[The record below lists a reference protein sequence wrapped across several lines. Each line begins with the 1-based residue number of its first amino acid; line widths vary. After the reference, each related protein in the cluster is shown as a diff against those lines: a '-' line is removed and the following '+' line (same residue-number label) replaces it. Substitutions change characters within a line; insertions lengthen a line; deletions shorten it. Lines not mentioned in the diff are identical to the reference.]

1 MPSVRRAGQVLFLI
15 ASAVAGAAVVGCMST
30 SQPISPANTPYAIIF
45 GHVTTTAGSSALL
58 IGGQAYLD
66 SSSAFAGDSL
76 FGGFSGVQL
85 DAQGNYLTRVTDQA
99 VQKLYFNIQA
109 VSTRPAGRDSVLAV
123 PVQLDSVGGT
133 PPHDSLEIDF
143 SLP

>member
-1 MPSVRRAGQVLFLI
+1 MLFLI
-15 ASAVAGAAVVGCMST
+15 ASAVAGAAVAGCMST

-66 SSSAFAGDSL
+66 SDSL